1 MSNLN
6 SDFIIELINVRQR
19 NKSVLEKWKTNNGN
33 SQLANSFLWM
43 KSLRVFGPKE
53 WNKTCFSVS
62 NHLKIGN
69 LSNHL
74 IKIGMKIS
82 YL

>member
-43 KSLRVFGPKE
+43 KKSESLWTKRME
-53 WNKTCFSVS
+53 
-62 NHLKIGN
+62 
-69 LSNHL
+69 
-74 IKIGMKIS
+74 
-82 YL
+82 